1 MKNKFLIFLIFLFFG
16 CTLPKAD
23 RFQPEDNKLPI
34 DELLLHVNYVLKE
47 LKSQGFGVII
57 AKPEKNRINMA
68 VKINGQEGRFLLDT
82 GASFTSLSN
91 RYLKRFQ
98 LSEYAYK
105 EGRNP
110 SIRTYLGGEINDS
123 FPTKAEKFEIGNRV
137 FHPWPFVVVR
147 KARMKHGLLG
157 VDFLHFTS
165 SVIICCPGAV
175 FLSPDGQP
183 ARNIGRELKKFG
195 YTEIELLMSDGLGGI
210 DIKRQMEGYDRLL
223 RSGVFVVPISF
234 EGIEGMALLDTG
246 APYTSIDKFLSK
258 KTDKRMK
265 YHPHVRFMDVK
276 GKSARVSSICLTNLC
291 VGDYCLEDQQYVVVI
306 DHSSANEKC
315 KLKAKSPLAG
325 VIGFDILA
333 SNNAIIDFG
342 NRRLY
347 MQK

>member
-1 MKNKFLIFLIFLFFG
+1 MKNRLLIFFIFLFFG

-34 DELLLHVNYVLKE
+34 NELLIHVNYVIKE
-47 LKSQGFGVII
+47 LNSQGFSIVK
-57 AKPEKNRINMA
+57 AKPEKKRINMP
-68 VKINGQEGRFLLDT
+68 VKINGKKGMLLLDT
-82 GASFTSLSN
+82 GASFTFLSD

-110 SIRTYLGGEINDS
+110 SIQTSSGGEINDS
-123 FPTKAEKFEIGNRV
+123 FPTKAEKFEIGNLV
-137 FHPWPFVVVR
+137 FNPWPFVVLH

-165 SVIICCPGAV
+165 SVIICRAGAV
-175 FLSPDGQP
+175 LIASDGQP

-195 YTEIELLMSDGLGGI
+195 YTEIELLMTGSPGCIG
-210 DIKRQMEGYDRLL
+210 IKRQMKGYDRPL

-246 APYTSIDKFLSK
+246 AQYTSIDKFLFK

-265 YHPHVRFMDVK
+265 YHPQVRFMDVK
-276 GKSARVSSICLTNLC
+276 GKSTRVASICLTNLC
-291 VGDYCLEDQQYVVVI
+291 LGDYCLEKRQYVAVT
-306 DHSSANEKC
+306 DHSSANK
-315 KLKAKSPLAG
+315 KRGLKASSPLAG
-325 VIGFDILA
+325 MIGLDILA
-333 SNNAIIDFG
+333 LNNAIIDFG